1 LEPLAV
7 RIQTRIDIEKP
18 VVEAVDPVGNPVFHK
33 STAQFL
39 LSTHKLCY
47 RDEKMNLSKY
57 NERSGFLIKGF
68 FLFSSFMLQLS
79 NREAEGYLK

>member
-1 LEPLAV
+1 LEALAV

-39 LSTHKLCY
+39 L
-47 RDEKMNLSKY
+47 
-57 NERSGFLIKGF
+57 FLPTNYAVEPKD
-68 FLFSSFMLQLS
+68 
-79 NREAEGYLK
+79 Y